1 MQSLQKVSAIRPRL
15 ADLVY
20 DQIVG
25 GLQSGAIDPNVRL
38 HQVKL
43 AEMLDVSRTPVR
55 EALLRL
61 EQEGV
66 LRSSVNG
73 GFEIR
78 RVSKSE
84 VRDIYQ
90 ARQAVEGFCAGLLAS
105 LDDKEMVE
113 TLRET
118 IAQEEGKKPDTN
130 SAYFDANRTI
140 HRAFVATSGNAF
152 LLESFDAIWNRSIAI
167 RSFEKLDAPGL
178 EASLSGHLDL
188 LNDIRSGGFEHAQRA
203 MHDHIIDGCALQLAA
218 L

>member
-1 MQSLQKVSAIRPRL
+1 MLGLEKITAVRPRL

-25 GLQSGAIDPNVRL
+25 GLKSGAINPNERL

-43 AEMLDVSRTPVR
+43 AELLNVSRTPVR

-78 RVSKSE
+78 RVTPSE

-90 ARQAVEGFCAGLLAS
+90 ARQAVEGYCAGLLAE
-105 LDDKEMVE
+105 LEDVKAIDE
-113 TLRET
+113 LRAT
-118 IAQEEGKKPDTN
+118 IIAEEGKQPQTN
-130 SAYFDANRTI
+130 TEYFEANRAI
-140 HRAFVATSGNAF
+140 HRAFVATSNNAF
-152 LLESFDAIWNRSIAI
+152 LLESFDTIWNRSIAI
-167 RSFEKLDAPGL
+167 QSFEELDAPML
-178 EASLSGHLDL
+178 KATLSGHLDL
-188 LNDIRSGGFEHAQRA
+188 LDTILANGFDQARRA
-203 MHDHIIDGCALQLAA
+203 MHDHIADGCELQLAA

>member
-1 MQSLQKVSAIRPRL
+1 MQGLTKVTAVRPRL

-25 GLQSGAIDPNVRL
+25 GLKSGAINPNERL

-43 AEMLDVSRTPVR
+43 AELLDVSRTPVR

-61 EQEGV
+61 EQEGI
-66 LRSSVNG
+66 LHSSVNG

-78 RVSKSE
+78 RVTPSE

-90 ARQAVEGFCAGLLAS
+90 ARQAVEGYCAGLLAQ
-105 LDDKEMVE
+105 LDDGAVVE
-113 TLRET
+113 GLRSTIEVEESKQPET
-118 IAQEEGKKPDTN
+118 S
-130 SAYFDANRTI
+130 SAFFDANRTI

-152 LLESFDAIWNRSIAI
+152 LLESFDTIWNRSIAI
-167 RSFEKLDAPGL
+167 QSFEKLDAPKL
-178 EASLSGHLDL
+178 KATLTGHIDL
-188 LNDIRSGGFEHAQRA
+188 LNDIRSDGFDHARRA
-203 MHDHIIDGCALQLAA
+203 MHDHIEDGCELQLAA

>member
-1 MQSLQKVSAIRPRL
+1 MRGLEKVTAVRPRL

-20 DQIVG
+20 EQIVG
-25 GLQSGAIDPNVRL
+25 GLTSGVIDPRERL

-43 AEMLDVSRTPVR
+43 AELLDVSRTPVR

-78 RVSKSE
+78 RVTPSD

-90 ARQAVEGFCAGLLAS
+90 ARQAVEGFCAGLLAE
-105 LDDKEMVE
+105 LNDVAAIEKLRATIE
-113 TLRET
+113 T
-118 IAQEEGKKPDTN
+118 EESKKPRTN
-130 SAYFDANRTI
+130 AEYFEANRTI
-140 HRAFVATSGNAF
+140 HRAFVATSNNTF

-167 RSFEKLDAPGL
+167 QSFETLDAPRLKATLTGHMEL
-178 EASLSGHLDL
+178 LTDILSDGYD
-188 LNDIRSGGFEHAQRA
+188 HAQRA
-203 MHDHIIDGCALQLAA
+203 MHDHITDGRDLQLAT

>member
-1 MQSLQKVSAIRPRL
+1 MQGLTKVTAVRPRL

-25 GLQSGAIDPNVRL
+25 GLQSGVINPNERL

-43 AEMLDVSRTPVR
+43 AELLDVSRTPVR

-78 RVSKSE
+78 QVTPSE

-90 ARQAVEGFCAGLLAS
+90 ARQAVEGFCAGLLAE
-105 LDDKEMVE
+105 LEDNAAIED
-113 TLRET
+113 LRMT
-118 IAQEEGKKPDTN
+118 IVSEEGKRPQTN
-130 SAYFDANRTI
+130 AAYYEANRAI

-152 LLESFDAIWNRSIAI
+152 LIESFDTIWKRSIAI
-167 RSFEKLDAPGL
+167 QSFKRLDAPKL
-178 EASLSGHLDL
+178 EATLTGHIQL
-188 LNDIRSGGFEHAQRA
+188 LNTIVSSGFDNARRA
-203 MHDHIIDGCALQLAA
+203 MHDHIADGCDLQLAA

>member
-1 MQSLQKVSAIRPRL
+1 MQGLTKVTAVRPRL
-15 ADLVY
+15 AELVY

-25 GLQSGAIDPNVRL
+25 GLKSGAINPNERL

-43 AEMLDVSRTPVR
+43 AELLDVSRTPVR

-78 RVSKSE
+78 RVTPSE

-90 ARQAVEGFCAGLLAS
+90 ARQAVEGYCAGLLAE
-105 LDDKEMVE
+105 LDDASATEN
-113 TLRET
+113 LRNT
-118 IAQEEGKKPDTN
+118 IVIEESKRPQT
-130 SAYFDANRTI
+130 SAAYFEANRTI
-140 HRAFVATSGNAF
+140 HRAFVATSQNAF
-152 LLESFDAIWNRSIAI
+152 LLESFDTIWNRSIAI
-167 RSFEKLDAPGL
+167 QSFEKLDEPKLKATL
-178 EASLSGHLDL
+178 TGHINL
-188 LNDIRSGGFEHAQRA
+188 LNEILSNGFDHARRA
-203 MHDHIIDGCALQLAA
+203 MHDHIADGCELQLAA

>member
-1 MQSLQKVSAIRPRL
+1 MQGLQKVTTVRPRL
-15 ADLVY
+15 ADQVY

-61 EQEGV
+61 EQEGL

-78 RVSKSE
+78 RVTQSE

-105 LDDKEMVE
+105 LEDSEIVE
-113 TLRET
+113 TLHET
-118 IAQEEGKKPDTN
+118 ISQEESKTPETN
-130 SAYFDANRTI
+130 AAYFEANRTI
-140 HRAFVATSGNAF
+140 HRAFVATSSNAF

-167 RSFEKLDAPGL
+167 QSFEKLDAPRL

-188 LNDIRSGGFEHAQRA
+188 LNDIRSGGFDHAQRA
-203 MHDHIIDGCALQLAA
+203 MHDHIIDGCVLQLAV